1 MPAFRELWRKETQL
15 NQQLTSAKEDL
26 AKADQ
31 ALRSLAGKVSLL
43 IIEILRCLCK
53 FNLKKKNFFLANF
66 KRT

>member
-43 IIEILRCLCK
+43 IIEILRYLCK
-53 FNLKKKNFFLANF
+53 FNFKKKNFFSQL
-66 KRT
+66 